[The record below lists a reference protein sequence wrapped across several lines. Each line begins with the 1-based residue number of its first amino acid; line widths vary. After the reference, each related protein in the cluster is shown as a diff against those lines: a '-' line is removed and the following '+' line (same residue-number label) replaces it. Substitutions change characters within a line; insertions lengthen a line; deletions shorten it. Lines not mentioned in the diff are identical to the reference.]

1 MNEQTDLLP
10 VSVITGF
17 LGSGK
22 TTLLNRL
29 LQHDGMSNTAVV
41 VNEFGEIGIDHAL
54 VESSSDDVV
63 LMNSGC
69 LCCSIRGDLVDTL
82 RSLLVR
88 RAKGE
93 IPAFERL
100 VIETTGLAD
109 PAPILHTLMSD
120 LYLTANFRLDGVIA
134 TVDAVN
140 GGTTLDN
147 HVESVKQ
154 AAVAD
159 RLVITKTDAAG
170 STELATRLQHL
181 NPSAAQYEAVMGE
194 IDPALL
200 FGVGLYNPET
210 KTLDVQRWLRDE
222 AYEETG
228 DNHHHNDV
236 NRHDDHIKAYCL
248 YLEGELPWDRLATW
262 LDLLTIY
269 RGSDLLR
276 IKGILNV
283 KETDGPVVIH
293 GVQHMFHPPVEI
305 PNWPSDDRRSRIV
318 FITKDM
324 GPDVVRSMLDNLIE
338 NGIKVSFS

>member
-1 MNEQTDLLP
+1 MTTHDLLP

-29 LQHDGMSNTAVV
+29 LQNPGMANTAVV

-93 IPAFERL
+93 VPAFERL

-120 LYLTANFRLDGVIA
+120 MYLTANFRLDGVIT

-140 GGTTLDN
+140 GNATLDN
-147 HVESVKQ
+147 HFESVKQ

-159 RLVITKTDAAG
+159 RLVITKTDEQSAD
-170 STELATRLQHL
+170 ELCQRLLQL
-181 NPSAAQYEAVMGE
+181 NPSAAQYFAVMGE
-194 IDPALL
+194 IDPAML
-200 FGVGLYNPET
+200 FGVGLYNPDS
-210 KTLDVQRWLRDE
+210 KTLDVQRWLREE
-222 AYEETG
+222 AYDDG
-228 DNHHHNDV
+228 HDHHHKDV
-236 NRHDDHIKAYCL
+236 NRHDDHIRAYCM
-248 YLEGELPWDRLATW
+248 YLDGELPWDRLATW
-262 LDLLTIY
+262 LDLMTVY
-269 RGSDLLR
+269 RGADLLR
-276 IKGILNV
+276 VKGILNV
-283 KETDGPVVIH
+283 AETNGPVVIH

-305 PNWPSDDRRSRIV
+305 PEWPSDDHRSRLV

-324 GPDVVRSMLDNLIE
+324 GPEVVRSMLDNLIE
-338 NGIKVSFS
+338 NGVKVQIT

>member
-1 MNEQTDLLP
+1 MTTTTHDLLP

-29 LQHDGMSNTAVV
+29 LQNPGMANTAVV

-82 RSLLVR
+82 RNLLVR

-93 IPAFERL
+93 VPAFERL

-109 PAPILHTLMSD
+109 PAPILHTLISD
-120 LYLTANFRLDGVIA
+120 MYLTANFRLDGVI
-134 TVDAVN
+134 TTIDAVN
-140 GGTTLDN
+140 GNATLDN
-147 HVESVKQ
+147 HFESVKQ

-159 RLVITKTDAAG
+159 RLVITKTDEQSAE
-170 STELATRLQHL
+170 ELCNRLHHL
-181 NPSAAQYEAVMGE
+181 NPSAAQHIAVMGE

-200 FGVGLYNPET
+200 FGVGLYNPDT
-210 KTLDVQRWLRDE
+210 KTLDVQRWLREE
-222 AYEETG
+222 AYDDG
-228 DNHHHNDV
+228 HDHHHHDV
-236 NRHDDHIKAYCL
+236 NRHDDHIRAYCM
-248 YLEGELPWDRLATW
+248 YLDDELPWDRLATW
-262 LDLLTIY
+262 LDLMTVY
-269 RGSDLLR
+269 RGADLLR
-276 IKGILNV
+276 VKGILNV
-283 KETDGPVVIH
+283 AETDGPVVIH

-305 PNWPSDDRRSRIV
+305 PEWPSDDRRSRLV
-318 FITKDM
+318 FITKDI

-338 NGIKVSFS
+338 NGVKVQIS